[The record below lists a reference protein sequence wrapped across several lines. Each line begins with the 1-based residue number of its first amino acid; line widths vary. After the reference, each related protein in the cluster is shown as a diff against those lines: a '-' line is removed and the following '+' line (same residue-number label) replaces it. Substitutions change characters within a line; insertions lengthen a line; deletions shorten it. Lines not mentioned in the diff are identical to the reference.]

1 MIHAT
6 VPVPVPVTI
15 IPFLTREVGNT
26 MEGNPWQIEI
36 MQAGIHGSKLPVPR
50 EHSLQGEFSQQSA
63 AAEPILQ
70 NRC

>member
-6 VPVPVPVTI
+6 VPVTI

-36 MQAGIHGSKLPVPR
+36 MQAGIMPQSCLCPGSTAYRVSSVNNLLQPNPYSKTDAKLD
-50 EHSLQGEFSQQSA
+50 
-63 AAEPILQ
+63 
-70 NRC
+70 